1 MNTNK
6 FTTKAL
12 EALQEAQHI
21 ALDEQSNTVDTVHLM
36 TSLLEQEDGVVLSIF
51 KKLGV
56 EPADLQDKLDKVP
69 HSAPQKQPEGSTAQ
83 LYIHPTL
90 DRAMREAHKF
100 AAQFKDEYISTEHL
114 LLGLMSTKNPVAMVL
129 GEVGLRLNSVLKV
142 LQEIRGNQRVTSA
155 EPEQTYQALEKYSRN
170 LTKLAREKKL
180 DPVIGRDE
188 EIRRIVQVLSRRT
201 KNNPVLIGE
210 PGTGKTA
217 IVEGLAQRII
227 AGDVPESLKNKEVAA
242 LDLGSLIA
250 GTKFR
255 GEFEDRLK
263 AVMKEIEKS
272 GGKVIL
278 FIDELHTLVG
288 AGASEGGSMDAAN
301 ILKPA
306 LARGELRA
314 VGATTLKEYQK
325 YIEKDGALARRF
337 QPVMVDEPD
346 AEDATAIMRGIKE
359 RYELHH
365 GIRITDPAI
374 VSAVQ
379 LSHRYISDRFLPDK
393 AVDLIDEAGS
403 ALRMQIDSQPQE
415 LDTLKRKLTKL
426 EIEKAALEKENDKHS
441 QARLKKLEKELAEV
455 KESVNGLE
463 LRWKN
468 EKEAIQTIREA
479 KKKIDSLKQEAEIA
493 ERKGELDKVA
503 EIRYGKILDAEKKL
517 LKSEDKLKNL
527 QRGSRFL
534 KEEVTEEDI
543 AEVVSRWTGI
553 PVAKMLESEMK
564 KLAKM
569 EDELKK
575 RVVGQEEAIVAVSN
589 AVRRSRAG
597 IAEENR
603 PSGSFIFL
611 GPTGVGKTELAK
623 ALAEFLFNDENAV
636 VRLDMSEYMEKHS
649 VSRMVG
655 SPPGYIGHDEG
666 GQLAEA
672 IRRKPYSVVL
682 FDEIEKAHPEVF
694 NTLLQILDDGRMTDS
709 KGRVINFKNTLII
722 MTSNLGSETIL
733 ASGKVGDMGFEDGET
748 ADAQEVAIEKK
759 VREKLKDHFKPEF
772 LNRVDEVVMF
782 KSLKPKELARIVDI
796 QLEHVKK
803 RLAKRHITLDIT
815 KKAKEWIAKK
825 GFDPHFGAR
834 PLKRLIQ
841 DKILNPL
848 AMQLLEGNV
857 KDENTVKVDLKKD
870 EIVIGSKAEEKKE
883 VVTA

>member
-21 ALDEQSNTVDTVHLM
+21 ALDEQSQTVDTVHLM
-36 TSLLEQEDGVVLSIF
+36 TSLLEQEEGVVFSIF
-51 KKLGV
+51 KKLGIDTT
-56 EPADLQDKLDKVP
+56 DLQEKLDNVP
-69 HSAPQKQPEGSTAQ
+69 HPAPQKQPEGGTAQ

-100 AAQFKDEYISTEHL
+100 AAQYKDEYISTEHL
-114 LLGLMSTKNPVAMVL
+114 LLGLMSTKNPVATVL
-129 GEVGLRLNSVLKV
+129 AELGLRLNSVLKV

-288 AGASEGGSMDAAN
+288 AGSSEGGSMDAAN

-365 GIRITDPAI
+365 GVRITDPAI

-415 LDTLKRKLTKL
+415 LDTLKRTLTKL
-426 EIEKAALEKENDKHS
+426 EIEKAALEKESDKHS
-441 QARLKKLEKELAEV
+441 KARLKEVEKELAEV
-455 KESVNGLE
+455 KESVNALD

-468 EKEAIQTIREA
+468 EKKAIQTIREA
-479 KKKIDSLKQEAEIA
+479 KKQIDDLKQEAEIA

-517 LKSEDKLKNL
+517 IAAEDKLKNL

-543 AEVVSRWTGI
+543 AAVVSRWTGI

-655 SPPGYIGHDEG
+655 SPPGYVGHDEG
-666 GQLAEA
+666 GQLAES

-694 NTLLQILDDGRMTDS
+694 NTLLQILDDGRLTDS

-733 ASGKVGDMGFEDGET
+733 ASGKVGDMGFEDGDT
-748 ADAQEVAIEKK
+748 ADTQDVAIEKK
-759 VREKLKDHFKPEF
+759 VRERLKDHFKPEF
-772 LNRVDEVVMF
+772 LNRVDETVMF
-782 KSLKPKELARIVDI
+782 KALKPKELARIVEI

-803 RLAKRHITLDIT
+803 RLEKRHIQLDVT
-815 KKAKEWIAKK
+815 KKAKEWIAQK

-848 AMQLLEGNV
+848 AMQLLEG
-857 KDENTVKVDLKKD
+857 KARDESTVKIDLTGD
-870 EIVIGSKAEEKKE
+870 DIAIVSEVREKKE
-883 VVTA
+883 VVTV